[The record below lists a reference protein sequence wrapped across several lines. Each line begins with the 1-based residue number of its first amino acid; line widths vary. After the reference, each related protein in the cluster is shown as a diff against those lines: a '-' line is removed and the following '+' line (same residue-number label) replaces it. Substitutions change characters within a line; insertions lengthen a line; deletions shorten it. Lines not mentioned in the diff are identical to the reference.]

1 MDNINNNN
9 NNNYKSNKN
18 NKESIITKVN
28 EISNSKQYDPD
39 EKFQIIS
46 DLVKKADENYKK
58 IYNEKLKDE
67 GVRAQGRKSIL
78 ELDTELKEQQLKL
91 NSVKKEYKRIKELV
105 ETKGFYR
112 D

>member
-1 MDNINNNN
+1 MN
-9 NNNYKSNKN
+9 SN
-18 NKESIITKVN
+18 NKENIITQVN
-28 EISNSKQYDPD
+28 KISNSKEYNSD

-46 DLVKKADENYKK
+46 DLVRKADENYKK
-58 IYNEKLKDE
+58 IYNEKLKGE
-67 GVRAQGRKSIL
+67 GIRAQGRKSIL

-112 D
+112 E